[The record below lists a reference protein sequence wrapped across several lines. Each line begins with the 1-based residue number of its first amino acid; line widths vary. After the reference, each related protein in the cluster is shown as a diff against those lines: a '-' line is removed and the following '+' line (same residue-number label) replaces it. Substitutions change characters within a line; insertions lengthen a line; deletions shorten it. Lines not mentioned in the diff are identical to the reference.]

1 MGDVIEVD
9 IVWVRVSRG
18 SEGVSQ
24 GLQ

>member
-1 MGDVIEVD
+1 MGDVIEVA